1 MRAEK
6 TCPYQTNLL
15 TLDSFGL
22 YNFYSNEYL
31 DQHLWTI
38 SYGSLR
44 QSRSLFSSS
53 IAGQPGAQE
62 REYVNTA

>member
-22 YNFYSNEYL
+22 YLGSI
-31 DQHLWTI
+31 I
-38 SYGSLR
+38 SIPTSTSISTYGSLR